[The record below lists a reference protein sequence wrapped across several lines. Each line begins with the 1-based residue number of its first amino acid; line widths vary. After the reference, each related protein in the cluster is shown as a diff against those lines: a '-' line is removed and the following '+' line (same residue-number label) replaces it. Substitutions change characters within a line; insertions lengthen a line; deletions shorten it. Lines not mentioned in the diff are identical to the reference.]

1 MTFYVGQKVVC
12 VTTTDEAIPP
22 ILAGSWNGD
31 EPTIGA
37 VYTIAKILTCPLSGI
52 EMVHLVELRRAKSA
66 EKYWGY
72 PVGYGAFRFRP
83 VTDIS
88 DLQAIVAEQL
98 AGKPRKIKD
107 DQFDKQ
113 RVTR

>member
-1 MTFYVGQKVVC
+1 MFYVGQKVVC
-12 VTTTDEAIPP
+12 VDARARPGKYWARHQGKLVE
-22 ILAGSWNGD
+22 GR
-31 EPTIGA
+31 
-37 VYTIAKILTCPLSGI
+37 VYTVARGTYAHPTLASEVID
-52 EMVHLVELRRAKSA
+52 LVEVQCNRLNSGDPAFRAA
-66 EKYWGY
+66 
-72 PVGYGAFRFRP
+72 RFRP